1 MEQDNLC
8 TSWNFLPWKIFHRK
22 SSSLQRKIYE
32 AKEEKN
38 NRSIKRLQKLLL
50 RSKSIYYISVKK
62 VTDYYSSKGIFLS
75 QKIKSDL
82 VNEVY
87 LHIYKWKNSLSVVK
101 PKANFGRFIYLKDEV
116 IAYIMDYLITPV
128 CGYYYESPLY
138 FTHIKNSIKVKS
150 SLKLL
155 FNRSVTISLL
165 PETYFLG
172 LKSLL
177 TLPEKYKHITFRSL
191 SSVTPNFYSGLNF
204 MNFRVN
210 LQSLY
215 FSLVL
220 LHLKNLKRIHFLKK
234 LGYSQKNLS
243 SSPGKLPNYFIQIRL
258 KYENILFLYKRFVKI
273 SGLRLN
279 FNRLK

>member
-87 LHIYKWKNSLSVVK
+87 LHLHKWKNSLSGVK
-101 PKANFGRFIYLKDEV
+101 LKANFGRFTCLKDEV
-116 IAYIMDYLITPV
+116 IAYIMKYLITPV
-128 CGYYYESPLY
+128 CGYYYNSLSY
-138 FTHIKNSIKVKS
+138 FTDTKNSIKVKS
-150 SLKLL
+150 SRKLL
-155 FNRSVTISLL
+155 FNRSFTISFL

-177 TLPEKYKHITFRSL
+177 IIPEKYKFIIFRSL
-191 SSVTPNFYSGLNF
+191 SSLTPNFYSGLHF
-204 MNFRVN
+204 MNFRLN

-220 LHLKNLKRIHFLKK
+220 LYLKNLKCIHFLKK
-234 LGYSQKNLS
+234 LDYSQENLYS
-243 SSPGKLPNYFIQIRL
+243 SVGKIPNYSIQVRL

-273 SGLRLN
+273 SGLKLN
-279 FNRLK
+279 FNRFK